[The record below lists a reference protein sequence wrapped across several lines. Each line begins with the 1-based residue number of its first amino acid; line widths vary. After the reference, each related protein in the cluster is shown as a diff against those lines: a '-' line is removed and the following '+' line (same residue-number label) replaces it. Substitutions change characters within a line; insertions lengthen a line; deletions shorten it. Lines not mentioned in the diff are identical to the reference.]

1 MVSCSVFTLI
11 LGVIPAWLVSA
22 YIFPFRKLLQW
33 LLILP
38 LAVPNYLTAYAYA
51 GLFDYSGIF
60 EQMMSQV
67 FSVNRVYHIDVMG
80 IWGLAW
86 VMSFSLYPYVYL
98 SARSFFTHQSQI
110 QMDAAKALGASRFK
124 VFYSVALPLA
134 RPAVIGGL
142 LLVVMEVLGDYG
154 SAYYYGV
161 STYTCLLYTSPSP
174 RDS

>member
-1 MVSCSVFTLI
+1 
-11 LGVIPAWLVSA
+11 
-22 YIFPFRKLLQW
+22 
-33 LLILP
+33 
-38 LAVPNYLTAYAYA
+38 
-51 GLFDYSGIF
+51 
-60 EQMMSQV
+60 MSQV

-161 STYTCLLYTSPSP
+161 STYTTAIFRSWFSLEEPETAVYLSAQLCMFILFLIIIERCLRRNKKYQFNSDRTRELNKNKPKINIKNP
-174 RDS
+174 IQKRLINF